1 MPSSKRP
8 PLITSIIEH
17 SLAVRPGFR
26 NDVQTTMWPS
36 RTRFVAIASAARVEN
51 DSKVI
56 SSVGSGT
63 VVKWSKTQ
71 SDSNPSA
78 SAFCASSIVRVH
90 AAAASH
96 PSYSPFQPW
105 AAIMPTCIELSLYV
119 RRTCAGLATVVVLSV
134 SRSDI
139 GRANARIP
147 AAGRAFATTA
157 EPHSLRPGSVG
168 SRTWYRPVHDR
179 QARPVRC
186 RWDWVEGAVL
196 PAAGKSAAGT
206 ARGRRYRRP
215 HPGLGRA
222 IGQAVGRARLQIP

>member
-1 MPSSKRP
+1 MPSSNRP
-8 PLITSIIEH
+8 PLITSIVEQ

-90 AAAASH
+90 AAAASQ

-105 AAIMPTCIELSLYV
+105 AAIMPTCIELRSEDPERLEPERLCVLRQLY
-119 RRTCAGLATVVVLSV
+119 RPRPCGGGIPAVVL
-134 SRSDI
+134 
-139 GRANARIP
+139 A
-147 AAGRAFATTA
+147 
-157 EPHSLRPGSVG
+157 
-168 SRTWYRPVHDR
+168 
-179 QARPVRC
+179 
-186 RWDWVEGAVL
+186 L
-196 PAAGKSAAGT
+196 PAL
-206 ARGRRYRRP
+206 GRHYANLHRALLVRS
-215 HPGLGRA
+215 PGLSLDSLPSSA
-222 IGQAVGRARLQIP
+222 S